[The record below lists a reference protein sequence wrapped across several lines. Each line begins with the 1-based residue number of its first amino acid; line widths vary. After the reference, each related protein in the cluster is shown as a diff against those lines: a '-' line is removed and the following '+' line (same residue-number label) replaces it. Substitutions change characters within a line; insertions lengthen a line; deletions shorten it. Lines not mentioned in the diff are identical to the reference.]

1 MNRYEED
8 DLDTLGWFI
17 GMMLALGFL
26 FFAFVQLFVW
36 LEWL

>member
-17 GMMLALGFL
+17 GMMLVLGFL